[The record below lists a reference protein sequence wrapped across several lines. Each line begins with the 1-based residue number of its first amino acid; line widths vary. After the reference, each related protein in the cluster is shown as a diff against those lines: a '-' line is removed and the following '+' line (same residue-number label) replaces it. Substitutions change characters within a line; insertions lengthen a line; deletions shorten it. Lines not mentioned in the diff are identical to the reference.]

1 MVTKPVYMRLKK
13 QKSKKRKYIITSLHP
28 SKCIDTPLNKKFP
41 MLTIPLN
48 IRLLSSQNY
57 SPFLSQMTKGKSLR
71 GHHLIITGKGDGEA
85 VKPPR
90 WACCRDIQL
99 AWVFTWHISLV
110 RESRWASMLWSC
122 TMMAS
127 RVTPP
132 VVEVEV
138 AEEEG
143 IVEVAGLV
151 ASTRGHFS
159 RSWALLRQI
168 ELALMGMERWRR
180 IHVIAKENDMP
191 KTNWPLVIN

>member
-1 MVTKPVYMRLKK
+1 
-13 QKSKKRKYIITSLHP
+13 
-28 SKCIDTPLNKKFP
+28 
-41 MLTIPLN
+41 
-48 IRLLSSQNY
+48 
-57 SPFLSQMTKGKSLR
+57 
-71 GHHLIITGKGDGEA
+71 
-85 VKPPR
+85 
-90 WACCRDIQL
+90 
-99 AWVFTWHISLV
+99 
-110 RESRWASMLWSC
+110 
-122 TMMAS
+122 MAS

-143 IVEVAGLV
+143 TVEVVGLV

-191 KTNWPLVIN
+191 KTN